1 MKMSGRAI
9 NPGEAEGEAIVSKEP
24 VGFYG
29 NIDMKTGVIIEKGHP
44 LEGVCISG
52 KVFVFPHGKGSTV
65 GSYVIY
71 GLKKNGVAP
80 LAIINKET
88 ETIVATGV
96 ILADIPCLDGI
107 DIEKITT
114 GDTVKVKIGEKDGFV
129 EIKSARK
136 KGII

>member
-136 KGII
+136 EGII